1 MIVIVPG
8 LVDGDELAELRSIGA
23 GGDFASGKASAGR
36 NIRRAKD
43 NLELR
48 DAGSSSRIR
57 EIVQGAMGRSGRV
70 SDAVLPKYIT
80 PPMMSLYREGMH
92 YGRHLDLAMAQ
103 QNRIRSDISMTLFLS
118 ELDSYDGGELEIET
132 DYGRQRIRLPAG
144 HAVFYPT
151 LFPHEVK
158 PVTRG
163 ERLACVMWLQSVVR
177 EPERRKI
184 LADLA
189 ALSGQFERP
198 RQDEAYESLMR
209 CHQNLLRMW
218 AS

>member
-1 MIVIVPG
+1 MIVVIPN
-8 LVDGDELAELRSIGA
+8 LVNDAEIAALRAIA
-23 GGDFASGKASAGR
+23 AEGGFGSGKASTGKYLKG
-36 NIRRAKD
+36 AKD
-43 NLELR
+43 NQEVIYSAAQTR
-48 DAGSSSRIR
+48 VR
-57 EIVQGAMGRSGRV
+57 EIVQSAIGRNGQV
-70 SDAVLPKYIT
+70 SDTILPKYFT
-80 PPMMSLYREGMH
+80 APLMSLYREGMH
-92 YGRHLDLAMAQ
+92 YGRHLDLAMSQ
-103 QNRIRSDISMTLFLS
+103 QNRLRSDMSMTLFLS
-118 ELDSYDGGELEIET
+118 ELDSYAGGELEIDS

-163 ERLACVMWLQSVVR
+163 ERLACVLWVQSAVR
-177 EPERRKI
+177 EAERRRV
-184 LADLA
+184 LSDLA

-198 RQDEAYESLMR
+198 RQNDAYDLLMR